1 MKLTHWQLGMI
12 TLPDGVHW
20 GARNTATGTAGFG
33 RAADLDRAFARMTA
47 FVAANPT
54 PVLVAHTVPQTV
66 QKST

>member
-1 MKLTHWQLGMI
+1 MMRRA
-12 TLPDGVHW
+12 DGVHW

-33 RAADLDRAFARMTA
+33 RAADMDRAFERMIA

-54 PVLVAHTVPQTV
+54 PVTVVYTVPTTA